1 MSGAPFD
8 PAIISFSKPVPTPK
22 KTTDDHMRGTA
33 EAFKQFADNEKL
45 RIRAAQEAKLT
56 NHLHDRTAKLNDLK
70 KFGANFKLKTRI
82 PDDLVPVLTKDK
94 EKQSEIKRKA
104 EESARLDEEKRKDHD
119 KEGTEPKPTKS
130 APSQATTP
138 SEARTHTNR
147 VSQNLRGGIQ
157 MSSPRAPLQQRQ
169 NLPFMNQARG
179 GVPPPQ
185 PLPTDLRIPTAPK
198 GTQGM

>member
-1 MSGAPFD
+1 
-8 PAIISFSKPVPTPK
+8 VPTTETSQPK
-22 KTTDDHMRGTA
+22 RTTEASLRGTA
-33 EAFKQFADNEKL
+33 DAFKQFANNEKL
-45 RIRAAQEAKLT
+45 RLRAAQEAKRT
-56 NHLHDRTAKLNDLK
+56 NARHEKHVNMTDLK
-70 KFGANFKLKTRI
+70 KFAENFKLKSRI
-82 PDDLVPVLTKDK
+82 PDDLIPILAKDHK
-94 EKQSEIKRKA
+94 KRLEIKRKS
-104 EESARLDEEKRKDHD
+104 EESALYHEEKRKDHD

-130 APSQATTP
+130 APSQATKP

-179 GVPPPQ
+179 DVPPPQ